1 MTSHLTSESLRPI
14 RGHLSLLQSVT
25 STHMRTSCSFIRN
38 TNTHMNPSVYRL
50 QNEFVLQQRRTY
62 YRDMPVFKWVIYK
75 LLKITEQTKH
85 SSFQNQGYEIL
96 NNVNETKEA
105 NPHISVLKKCSVNDI
120 TGKDLTNIFLL
131 FWSTS
136 FSKIA

>member
-1 MTSHLTSESLRPI
+1 
-14 RGHLSLLQSVT
+14 
-25 STHMRTSCSFIRN
+25 
-38 TNTHMNPSVYRL
+38 MNPSVYRL
-50 QNEFVLQQRRTY
+50 QNEFVLQRRRTY

-75 LLKITEQTKH
+75 LLKITEQTKR